1 MLFASLLISGC
12 VNCTGK
18 ENSETTDWKFT
29 YPGGKLKAVTF
40 SYDDGVIEDRE
51 LIKIFDRYNIKATFN
66 ISLGRAPKHPN
77 RSIQAPEVKELYKK
91 HEVASHGYLHRTMI
105 LLGDKSLEAEIADNQ
120 KAIAE
125 VLGSEPPGFA
135 YPYGRHTSKKAPTR
149 IYEALAKHGLRYART
164 CQRKADFDLP
174 SNWLA
179 WSPNGHHN
187 AGLAICKR
195 YKEFKSDK
203 MSVCYIWGH
212 SYEFVRPKPRWE
224 IIENICKL
232 IANQPD
238 IWYATNGEIALYVQ
252 ACEAAKKAS
261 KFPEIVNPTDM
272 ELHLLVDGRPVI
284 LPPKSTKKFHRHLK
298 KTTDGGVS
306 RPISRLAAL
315 ASRVTYVSMLP
326 ALLACKTRHCRTIH
340 PPSGSFV
347 F

>member
-1 MLFASLLISGC
+1 MLFALLFVSGC
-12 VNCTGK
+12 VSTGNR
-18 ENSETTDWKFT
+18 EIADWEFT

-51 LIKIFDRYNIKATFN
+51 LIKIFDKYNIKATFN
-66 ISLGRAPKHPN
+66 VSLGKAVKKPERFIQPK
-77 RSIQAPEVKELYKK
+77 EMKELYKN
-91 HEVASHGYLHRTMI
+91 HEIASHGYLHRTMT
-105 LLGDKSLEAEIADNQ
+105 LLGKSLTSEIADNQ

-125 VLGSEPPGFA
+125 VLGNPPPGFA

-179 WSPNGHHN
+179 WSPNNHHN

-212 SYEFVRPKPRWE
+212 SYEFDRHGKKSWF

-252 ACEAAKKAS
+252 ACEAAAKAS
-261 KFPEIVNPTDM
+261 KFPEMVNPTD
-272 ELHLLVDGRPVI
+272 LTLYLTVDGKAVT
-284 LPPKSTKKFHRHLK
+284 LPPKSTVNLNK
-298 KTTDGGVS
+298 
-306 RPISRLAAL
+306 
-315 ASRVTYVSMLP
+315 
-326 ALLACKTRHCRTIH
+326 
-340 PPSGSFV
+340 
-347 F
+347 

>member
-1 MLFASLLISGC
+1 MKKIILSLLTLPLILACGC
-12 VNCTGK
+12 VNCNGAAAGK
-18 ENSETTDWKFT
+18 DVSWKFT
-29 YPGGKLKAVTF
+29 YPGGKLKALTF

-77 RSIQAPEVKELYKK
+77 RSIQAPEVKELYKN

-105 LLGDKSLEAEIADNQ
+105 LLGDKSLEVEIADNQ

-164 CQRKADFDLP
+164 CQKKADFDLP
-174 SNWLA
+174 SNWLI
-179 WSPNGHHN
+179 WSPNCHHN
-187 AGLAICKR
+187 SGLAICKR
-195 YKEFKSDK
+195 YKEFKADK

-212 SYEFVRPKPRWE
+212 SYEFARPKPRWH

-238 IWYATNGEIALYVQ
+238 IWYATNGEIAEYVQ
-252 ACEAAKKAS
+252 ACEAAQKVS
-261 KFPEIVNPTDM
+261 KFPEIVNPTDVT
-272 ELHLLVDGRPVI
+272 LYLTVDSKPFTV
-284 LPPKSTKKFHRHLK
+284 PPKSTKTVK
-298 KTTDGGVS
+298 
-306 RPISRLAAL
+306 
-315 ASRVTYVSMLP
+315 
-326 ALLACKTRHCRTIH
+326 
-340 PPSGSFV
+340 
-347 F
+347 